1 MVVIVSQANFVLS
14 VMFSSVFNVLPFEKY
29 SSWTGKIFSLRR
41 HWNKLISH
49 KTIIVL
55 K

>member
-1 MVVIVSQANFVLS
+1 MVVIVSQAICLISNVQ
-14 VMFSSVFNVLPFEKY
+14 FSFQCLPFEKY
-29 SSWTGKIFSLRR
+29 NSWTGKIFSLRR